1 MALHRDPSPVVRD
14 PPRPLRPLDRGC
26 LHAFHTQDVGHLVR
40 SGREPPVSAAW
51 GIVLITVNVVSK
63 DRVVARVDVVGVGAV
78 DAEVVDG
85 LVWCPVC
92 GDSIDGDCIVGW
104 GWELVSGFEVCGWYP
119 SLFVLDPDGVFVSGN
134 QIRNDVTIDK
144 DLDGDFRTR
153 SGDRALN
160 TMG

>member
-1 MALHRDPSPVVRD
+1 MHQGESARESEGRDVEDGAGVEWMALHRDPGPVVRD
-14 PPRPLRPLDRGC
+14 PPRPLRTLDRGC
-26 LHAFHTQDVGHLVR
+26 LHPFHTQDVGHLVR

-92 GDSIDGDCIVGW
+92 GDSTDGVCIAGW
-104 GWELVSGFEVCGWYP
+104 G
-119 SLFVLDPDGVFVSGN
+119 
-134 QIRNDVTIDK
+134 
-144 DLDGDFRTR
+144 
-153 SGDRALN
+153 
-160 TMG
+160 